1 MSNEKKPPG
10 PPLPPRP
17 APPRPAPRASLPS
30 IPDGTR
36 GSAPSPPD
44 GDRPSGGH
52 RVAPPAPTR
61 DSAKLRAAIPLADPP
76 SGSHVVAPARRA
88 PVAGEL
94 RVVVVDDDERFRRMA
109 AEPFERRGDEVRC
122 FADGLEALAKCLEDP
137 PDVILT
143 DVQMPRMDGWQ
154 LLRLVRAR
162 PALANVPVVF
172 LTSLNGDTE
181 RLRGYQLGV
190 DAYIPKPYTPDELL
204 VRVHRIVQQA
214 NRALPAFAER
224 GMLRGELEHA
234 APASLLSFLEMERK
248 NGVLLLV
255 GDRVVR
261 VFLRD
266 GRAVRAIV
274 EGDPTVGPRDVMM
287 RILDWTSGEFEF
299 SPCAVTEPDE
309 IGASLTG
316 LILDHAQAKDEA
328 GR

>member
-1 MSNEKKPPG
+1 MPVKES
-10 PPLPPRP
+10 
-17 APPRPAPRASLPS
+17 
-30 IPDGTR
+30 
-36 GSAPSPPD
+36 
-44 GDRPSGGH
+44 
-52 RVAPPAPTR
+52 
-61 DSAKLRAAIPLADPP
+61 P
-76 SGSHVVAPARRA
+76 SGSHVAAA
-88 PVAGEL
+88 PVRRVPTAGEL

-154 LLRLVRAR
+154 LLRLIRAR

-224 GMLRGELEHA
+224 GILRGELEHA

-255 GDRVVR
+255 GDSVVR

-266 GRAVRAIV
+266 GRAVRASV
-274 EGDPTVGPRDVMM
+274 EGDESVASRSVMM
-287 RILDWTSGEFEF
+287 KVLDWTSGEFEF
-299 SPCAVTEPDE
+299 SPSEVHGEDE

-316 LILDHAQAKDEA
+316 LILDHAKAADEA
-328 GR
+328 RR